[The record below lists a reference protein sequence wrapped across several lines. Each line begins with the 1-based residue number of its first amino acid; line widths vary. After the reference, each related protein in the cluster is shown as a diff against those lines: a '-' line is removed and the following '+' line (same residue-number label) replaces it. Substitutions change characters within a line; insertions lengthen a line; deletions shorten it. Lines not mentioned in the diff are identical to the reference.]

1 MFYFDDAKV
10 SILFGICKFF
20 MLKVINTYV
29 K

>member
-10 SILFGICKFF
+10 RKKIDICKFF

>member
-10 SILFGICKFF
+10 RQIIDICKFF